1 VLDGDVETY
10 GQIISHARAA
20 GMPLDKPSFTVDE
33 LFPRKK
39 WRGLSLSSTILDDPY
54 TGVSGVEEL
63 GTGMY
68 RVSTR
73 MASPGRIR
81 DIRLSFQ
88 LMESFEEMRRI
99 FLPLLDRFYAGE
111 DYRVRPVKISDSGRI
126 RNELQ
131 TWCSEALE
139 HFGEDG
145 IRLRLNEVDDSLL
158 SPDKK
163 KLVDEVLRWYKQKH
177 PIWFHWLE
185 IA

>member
-1 VLDGDVETY
+1 
-10 GQIISHARAA
+10 
-20 GMPLDKPSFTVDE
+20 MPLQEPAFTVDE

-39 WRGLSLSSTILDDPY
+39 WQSLAIFASILDDPY
-54 TGVSGVEEL
+54 TGVSGVEDL
-63 GTGMY
+63 GPSLY

-81 DIRLSFQ
+81 EVRLTFR
-88 LMESFEEMRRI
+88 LTESHDESRRI

-111 DYRVRPVKISDSGRI
+111 DYRTRPVKISDSGRI

-139 HFGEDG
+139 HFGDNG
-145 IRLRLNEVDDSLL
+145 IRLRLQDVDDSLL

-163 KLVDEVLRWYKQKH
+163 KLVEEVLHWYKQRH
-177 PIWFHWLE
+177 PIWFRWLE